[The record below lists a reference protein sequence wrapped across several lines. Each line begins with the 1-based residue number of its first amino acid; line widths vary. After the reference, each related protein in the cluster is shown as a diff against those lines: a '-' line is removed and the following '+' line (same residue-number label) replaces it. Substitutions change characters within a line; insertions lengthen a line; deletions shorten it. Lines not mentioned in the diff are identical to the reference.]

1 MAGGGIDPG
10 GAPGLFGE
18 TALRRHL
25 SNMYAAMVASTGNAR
40 LLLDRD
46 PADVRREDA
55 EGGEAARS
63 QLDEAC
69 AWLDEARAT
78 CAPQAFEDAIL
89 GCAKR
94 AASYLVEVRG
104 AGASTDHFDSWVF
117 AKSAPQD
124 DAGAGAR
131 TVVSAIVPA
140 LEACMSVRVPPDAA
154 AAISRGRYNLG
165 PATPM
170 PLTNRLHFVSGATA
184 SPLPDRPPGLAGW
197 DFLKASP
204 HDLHALSESI
214 EMDAYCEIASVQDG
228 LRQRLGAPVVVPGA
242 VVDLD
247 DHSVVIGGLGG
258 EKVTAVRYGG
268 SPPEPDGLPRGDDI
282 GRAPCGHGR
291 FLVAAW
297 YQPGIQGR
305 PAPAPA
311 PAPAYRAPELLHFE
325 PCGRD
330 EAALDDLIGYVRMR
344 GRAEGAGGLRTR
356 YGPEWRSIASGTSCL
371 DVRGGAAEY
380 RRAHRPHH
388 GGSPAQEFFSAVDD
402 MRAAWSRCR
411 TDGQS
416 GSLPASPRDIVP
428 EGGTD
433 TAALSS
439 WMGRGAAASRT
450 LLADMQHE
458 FDRTGYWPGEREGGP
473 GSGRGSIPH
482 RAAALERLRLL
493 RRDEHVLSVT
503 DRGLKALAASFRQD
517 VRQHTAGKDVL
528 YLPEIESRTP
538 ASVLL
543 WHLRNGGDFERAA
556 GPRGKNPLLWVRK
569 GANAEADADLAAE
582 LQRCEAILA
591 EHHGIILECTRTAN
605 HEINARFVRG
615 ELERRGKR
623 VAFLHVLAM
632 LEQLER
638 AGRLEAAGGGSW
650 VYPLKG
656 RILDT
661 MRENRTRAWD
671 MDGILAAAGIGRNDI
686 EGAGAAL
693 EGLESGGLVVGLED
707 GRWEC
712 SMDKMDGAGQRRRRA
727 VHLARA
733 AALSALRQKRAGM
746 DSGRLVELLAGHLSV
761 QFKSRPVRG
770 LRQIARD
777 AVSGLV
783 EDGRAAESGGM
794 VRLAA

>member
-1 MAGGGIDPG
+1 MAGGGFDPG
-10 GAPGLFGE
+10 GTPRLFGE
-18 TALRRHL
+18 AILRRHL
-25 SNMYAAMVASTGNAR
+25 SNMYAAIVASTGNAR

-55 EGGEAARS
+55 EGAAAAMD
-63 QLDEAC
+63 QLAEAC
-69 AWLDEARAT
+69 TWLDEARAT
-78 CAPQAFEDAIL
+78 CDPQAFDDAIL

-124 DAGAGAR
+124 DAGAGAGAR

-140 LEACMSVRVPPDAA
+140 LEACMSVRMPPDAA
-154 AAISRGRYNLG
+154 AAISRGRYKLG

-170 PLTNRLHFVSGATA
+170 PLTNRLHLVSGATA
-184 SPLPDRPPGLAGW
+184 SPLPGRPPGLAGW

-204 HDLHALSESI
+204 HDLHALSDSI

-228 LRQRLGAPVVVPGA
+228 LRHRLGAPVVVPGA

-258 EKVTAVRYGG
+258 EEVTAVRYGG

-282 GRAPCGHGR
+282 GRAPVAYGR
-291 FLVAAW
+291 FLVAVW
-297 YQPGIQGR
+297 YQPEMQGDGEVGSGEG
-305 PAPAPA
+305 PLP
-311 PAPAYRAPELLHFE
+311 RAAELLHFE
-325 PCGRD
+325 ACGRD

-344 GRAEGAGGLRTR
+344 GRAEDAGALRAR
-356 YGPEWRSIASGTSCL
+356 YGPEWRSIASGAACL
-371 DVRGGAAEY
+371 DVGGGAAEY
-380 RRAHRPHH
+380 RRIHTP
-388 GGSPAQEFFSAVDD
+388 GGSPAREFFSAVDD

-411 TDGQS
+411 TGGEN

-428 EGGTD
+428 EEGTD
-433 TAALSS
+433 AAALSS
-439 WMGRGAAASRT
+439 WMGRGAAANRT

-458 FDRTGYWPGEREGGP
+458 FDRTGHWPGEREGAEP
-473 GSGRGSIPH
+473 GRGGIPH
-482 RAAALERLRLL
+482 HAAGLERLGLL
-493 RRDEHVLSVT
+493 KRDGHVMSVT
-503 DRGLKALAASFRQD
+503 DKGRMALAASFRQD
-517 VRQHTAGKDVL
+517 AAQHTAGKDIL
-528 YLPEIESRTP
+528 YLPEIESRVP

-556 GPRGKNPLLWVRK
+556 GPHGKNPLLWVRK
-569 GANAEADADLAAE
+569 GADAGLASE
-582 LQRCEAILA
+582 LQRCEALLA
-591 EHHGIILECTRTAN
+591 EHHGLILECARTVN

-615 ELERRGKR
+615 ELEKRGVR
-623 VAFLHVLAM
+623 TAFLYASLM

-638 AGRLEAAGGGSW
+638 AGRFEAARGGNSW
-650 VYPLKG
+650 VYPLRG

-661 MRENRTRAWD
+661 MRGNRARAWD

-686 EGAGAAL
+686 KSVDGAL
-693 EGLESGGLVVGLED
+693 EGLAADGLVVGLED

-712 SMDKMDGAGQRRRRA
+712 SVDKMDGAGQRRRRA
-727 VHLARA
+727 VRLARA
-733 AALSALRQKRAGM
+733 VALSALRSKGAGM
-746 DSGRLVELLAGHLSV
+746 DTGRLVELVAGHLSV

-783 EDGRAAESGGM
+783 EDGRAAEGGGM